1 VDLVSGAIMA
11 SIVERAKA
19 LAIKR
24 ALASGKDK
32 GSSENDFLVSLD
44 AEYQENDILPPT
56 NHR

>member
-1 VDLVSGAIMA
+1 MA